1 MSPGI
6 KNNLMNTE
14 LNQWANC
21 PINLSTSEIEDPFI
35 VIDDFFSAD
44 DLHGH
49 ITYLEK
55 WRDRVISPGYYV
67 DLKGSPSG
75 LLWRH
80 ELNIRLV
87 ESVALLLK
95 SSNFALLT
103 DIPAIDSFEN
113 KQEIAFV
120 RTKLNES
127 EITNPLLVVNA
138 FFQERTVS
146 WYREQLQEWL
156 RYGLSAN
163 AAKEFVNS
171 PELIIVSENLQK
183 LYAAAWVLLMA
194 QEAVFAES

>member
-1 MSPGI
+1 MPPGI

-113 KQEIAFV
+113 LK
-120 RTKLNES
+120 
-127 EITNPLLVVNA
+127 
-138 FFQERTVS
+138 
-146 WYREQLQEWL
+146 
-156 RYGLSAN
+156 
-163 AAKEFVNS
+163 S
-171 PELIIVSENLQK
+171 PTH
-183 LYAAAWVLLMA
+183 YW
-194 QEAVFAES
+194 